1 MNSRKTL
8 CLLLF
13 FFISFVLFAG
23 SISYGDVGI
32 PEVRKPE
39 AAPTPIPKPEV
50 WKAPQAPKATYD
62 SSYANLLNRI
72 EALESRSGGN
82 VTAPKI
88 RGLKIGF
95 EIRHRFEE
103 RTRAANISTGSSRT
117 SGAVVGARNAFLL
130 SPVTPLVGTTPGTPG
145 TVHQGAAKRGIREDN
160 EFILQRVRIYLD
172 ADLNKN
178 VRGYV
183 KLQDSRTFGAEQSTT
198 GNLSRVD
205 LLEGYVDLRNLGDLS
220 PMLENINVRVGRWQW
235 FYGNHRLIGTL
246 NWANQ
251 SRSYDGAR
259 VRWDNKKGDWIDL
272 FAAKIQEDFTGG
284 VSGDGTSISALSD
297 RDEVFYGLYT
307 HFKHDNW
314 GLVSEPY
321 FIARSR
327 SRDTNDTGYRDGE
340 QRYTFGARI
349 HGKNMSWLPGVDFTF
364 EHAWQA
370 GKFEPAPG
378 SVLRD
383 FAGTSAFAPG
393 VPRPNSSQVI
403 QAYAG
408 ALGAGYTFENVAW
421 KPRIGYDYVY
431 ATGDKRPGSGASKT
445 FSQLYPTGH
454 ARLGYIDFHAWQNIR
469 DHQFHLTLKP
479 SKKLLVKADLH
490 FFRADQVA
498 DNWYNVGGGVTR
510 VGGTGIGTLGPG
522 GGLSGSSIRGVD
534 PDYGQEIDLTV
545 KYKLFKNFGVVG
557 GYSHY
562 FVDDFIEDTN
572 NGLDRGT
579 DWVYLQTTL
588 KF

>member
-1 MNSRKTL
+1 MMGMQD
-8 CLLLF
+8 
-13 FFISFVLFAG
+13 A
-23 SISYGDVGI
+23 
-32 PEVRKPE
+32 
-39 AAPTPIPKPEV
+39 
-50 WKAPQAPKATYD
+50 KAQ
-62 SSYANLLNRI
+62 SYADLLSRI
-72 EALESRSGGN
+72 EALESKPTGN
-82 VTAPKI
+82 VIAPKI

-103 RTRAANISTGSSRT
+103 RTRASNIGIVGASVTRLDGNSYQLSEVNPLT
-117 SGAVVGARNAFLL
+117 SG
-130 SPVTPLVGTTPGTPG
+130 
-145 TVHQGAAKRGIREDN
+145 VHQGRSKQGIREDN
-160 EFILQRVRIYLD
+160 EFVLQRTRIYLD
-172 ADLNKN
+172 ADVNKN

-183 KLQDSRTFGAEQSTT
+183 KLQDVRTFGEEQGTT
-198 GNLSRVD
+198 GNVANFD

-220 PMLENINVRVGRWQW
+220 PILENVEFRVGRWQW

-272 FAAKIQEDFTGG
+272 FAASVEEDFTGG
-284 VSGDGTSISALSD
+284 VSGSTVSATSD
-297 RDEVFYGLYT
+297 RDEVLYGMYT

-327 SRDTNDTGYRDGE
+327 SRDTNDTTYSPGE
-340 QRYTFGARI
+340 QRYTFGARV

-378 SVLRD
+378 AIIGDRARTTAVGGRS
-383 FAGTSAFAPG
+383 
-393 VPRPNSSQVI
+393 NSSEVI
-403 QAYAG
+403 QAHAG
-408 ALGAGYTFENVAW
+408 ALGAGYTFGNVGW

-445 FSQLYPTGH
+445 FDQIYPTGH
-454 ARLGYIDFHAWQNIR
+454 ARLGYIDFHGWQNIR

-498 DNWYNVGGGVTR
+498 DNWYSVGGGVIR
-510 VGGTGIGTLGPG
+510 AGGNTILRNG
-522 GGLSGSSIRGVD
+522 GSTVKKVD
-534 PDYGQEIDLTV
+534 PDYGQEIDITV

-562 FVDDFIEDTN
+562 FVDDFIKDTN

-579 DWVYLQTTL
+579 DWVYLQTTM